1 MQDHKV
7 IVFGSLNMD
16 LSIECPRVPLI
27 GETMLGSN
35 FFTNPGGKGA
45 NQAVAAAKLGATVH
59 MLGAVGD
66 DAFGDQMIAS
76 LAEAGVNCER
86 IARVAGCP
94 TGVAM
99 IERIAGDN
107 CIVVDSGANMRPT
120 AQFVREGLEE
130 VAQPGDIFLTQL
142 ECDFEETM
150 ASLRMA
156 YNAGLTTVINPAPA
170 RELPLDIY
178 PYLDMVVVNETE
190 CEELTGIYP
199 SDDASCRLAMEKFLA
214 RGVRCSVI
222 TLGERGS
229 ALLTAG
235 PDEMLRSV
243 PPQVTAIDTTCAGD
257 TYIGALVAARANG
270 TAAQDAMRLAT
281 RASALATTRVGAQQS
296 IPTLAEAN
304 SLE

>member
-1 MQDHKV
+1 
-7 IVFGSLNMD
+7 MD

-59 MLGAVGD
+59 MLDAVGD
-66 DAFGDQMIAS
+66 DAFGDQVIAS

-86 IARVAGCP
+86 IARVADCP

-130 VAQPGDIFLTQL
+130 
-142 ECDFEETM
+142 
-150 ASLRMA
+150 
-156 YNAGLTTVINPAPA
+156 
-170 RELPLDIY
+170 
-178 PYLDMVVVNETE
+178 
-190 CEELTGIYP
+190 
-199 SDDASCRLAMEKFLA
+199 
-214 RGVRCSVI
+214 
-222 TLGERGS
+222 
-229 ALLTAG
+229 
-235 PDEMLRSV
+235 
-243 PPQVTAIDTTCAGD
+243 
-257 TYIGALVAARANG
+257 AARANG

>member
-1 MQDHKV
+1 
-7 IVFGSLNMD
+7 
-16 LSIECPRVPLI
+16 
-27 GETMLGSN
+27 
-35 FFTNPGGKGA
+35 
-45 NQAVAAAKLGATVH
+45 
-59 MLGAVGD
+59 
-66 DAFGDQMIAS
+66 
-76 LAEAGVNCER
+76 
-86 IARVAGCP
+86 
-94 TGVAM
+94 
-99 IERIAGDN
+99 
-107 CIVVDSGANMRPT
+107 
-120 AQFVREGLEE
+120 
-130 VAQPGDIFLTQL
+130 
-142 ECDFEETM
+142 
-150 ASLRMA
+150 
-156 YNAGLTTVINPAPA
+156 
-170 RELPLDIY
+170 
-178 PYLDMVVVNETE
+178 MVVVNETE

-235 PDEMLRSV
+235 PNEMLRSV

-281 RASALATTRVGAQQS
+281 RASALVTTRVGAQQS